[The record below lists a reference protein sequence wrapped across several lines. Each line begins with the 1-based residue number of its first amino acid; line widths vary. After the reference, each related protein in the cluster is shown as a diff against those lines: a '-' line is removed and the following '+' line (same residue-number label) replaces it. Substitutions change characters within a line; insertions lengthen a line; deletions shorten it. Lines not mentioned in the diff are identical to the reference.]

1 MKNIVIGILAHV
13 DAGKTTLIE
22 SILYNA
28 KTIAKMGRV
37 DHKNTLLDY
46 DEQERDRGITI
57 YAKEAFFEYDN
68 NRVFVIDTPGH
79 MDFSSEMER
88 SLQVLDLAIL
98 LISARDGIQS
108 HTKTIWRL
116 LKHYKV
122 PTIIFVNKMDISLMS
137 KEELIKEIQS
147 KLDSHSINYN
157 NQDLCLI
164 NDNILNEYLNTD
176 NISNESLSKALYNRE
191 FFPIFFGSALLN
203 EGIIELIDAISNL
216 SLDIKYSDEFK
227 ARVYKLSYDENNLPL
242 AHIKINGGKLHVKD
256 KINDEEKVDQIRLYL
271 GSKYININE
280 ADAGMICVIKG
291 LNNAYVGEGLG
302 KEDDS
307 EKPLLNACMNYKMI
321 LPDDISP
328 LEMMKYCNILKS
340 EDPELNIYY
349 DSNNKEIIVSIM
361 GSIQMEILTKKI
373 EAISHVHVAFEV
385 ASVIYNETITNEV
398 IGVGH
403 FEPLRHY
410 AEVHIKLEPLPLGSG
425 LKYDSALSSDD
436 LPINFQKQILSHM
449 KDKAHLGVLTSSP
462 ITDIKMTLVAA
473 KYHLKHTEG
482 GDFKEATYRAIRQG
496 LLKAQSVLLE
506 PYYEYNLTL
515 PSKSLSKA
523 LFDLENKHATINIQ
537 ELDNGYVEVYGKG
550 PCVELMDYKT
560 EVIAY
565 TSGLGEFSVSPS
577 NYGPCVN
584 QEEVIDK
591 ISYNPLHDTENPSS
605 SIFCLH
611 GSSTIIPYDKVE
623 EYMHIPFETKSSTE
637 YSHNPYNISEEMSKL
652 AFMQSG
658 GRNKKQEKRRTPS
671 NKKVDDKKEEVKIEI
686 KEKLKDILIVDGYNM
701 IFSWANL
708 KDLAKTD
715 MHAARENLIDLIVSY
730 QGYKGQE
737 VILVFDGY
745 KTMDNLGSMKIVGN
759 TKIIY
764 TKYGITADSYIEK
777 LVHELKGKYHIEVA
791 SSDNLIQNAIF
802 ANSAKRISA
811 SELESKIKSF
821 RQDIKDTYTK

>member
-1 MKNIVIGILAHV
+1 MKNTVIGILAHV

-37 DHKNTLLDY
+37 DHKNSLLDY
-46 DEQERDRGITI
+46 DGQERDRGITI

-68 NRVFVIDTPGH
+68 NRIFVIDTPGH

-88 SLQVLDLAIL
+88 SLQVLDLAVL
-98 LISARDGIQS
+98 LINARDGIQS

-116 LKHYKV
+116 LKHYRV
-122 PTIIFVNKMDISLMS
+122 PTVIFVNKMDISHRS
-137 KEELIKEIQS
+137 KDELIKEIQT

-157 NQDLCLI
+157 DQDLCLI
-164 NDNILNEYLNTD
+164 NDNILNEYLSTNK
-176 NISNESLSKALYNRE
+176 ISGDSLSMALYNRE

-203 EGIIELIDAISNL
+203 EGIKELMTAITNL

-227 ARVYKLSYDENNLPL
+227 ARVYKISYDENNLPL

-256 KINDEEKVDQIRLYL
+256 KIHGEEKADQIRLYL
-271 GSKYININE
+271 GSKYISISE
-280 ADAGMICVIKG
+280 AEAGMVCVIKG
-291 LNNAYVGEGLG
+291 LNHAYVGEGLG
-302 KEDDS
+302 KEEDS
-307 EKPLLNACMNYKMI
+307 DKPLLNACMNYKLI

-328 LEMMKYCNILKS
+328 LEMMKYCNILKN
-340 EDPELNIYY
+340 EDPELNIRY
-349 DSNNKEIIVSIM
+349 DSANKEIIISIM

-373 EAISHVHVAFEV
+373 EDISHVQVAFEV
-385 ASVIYNETITNEV
+385 ASVIYNETIVNEV

-425 LKYDSALSSDD
+425 LKYDSILSSDD
-436 LPINFQKQILSHM
+436 LPINYQKQILSHM
-449 KDKAHLGVLTSSP
+449 KDKIHLGVLTGSP

-473 KYHLKHTEG
+473 KYHPKHTEG

-496 LLKAQSVLLE
+496 LLKAQSILLE

-515 PSKSLSKA
+515 PNKSLSKA
-523 LFDLENKHATINIQ
+523 LFDLENKHASISIQ
-537 ELDNGYVEVYGKG
+537 ELNNDYVEVSGKG
-550 PCVELMDYKT
+550 PCVELMNYKT

-577 NYGPCVN
+577 DYGPCVN
-584 QEEVIDK
+584 QEEIIDK
-591 ISYNPLHDTENPSS
+591 ISYDPLHDTENPSS

-611 GSSTIIPYDKVE
+611 GSSSIIPYDKVE
-623 EYMHIPFETKSSTE
+623 EYMHIPFETKSSIE
-637 YSHNPYNISEEMSKL
+637 YSRNPYSISEEMSKL
-652 AFMQSG
+652 AFIQSG
-658 GRNKKQEKRRTPS
+658 GRNKKQEKRYSP
-671 NKKVDDKKEEVKIEI
+671 NKKIEDKREEVKIEI
-686 KEKLKDILIVDGYNM
+686 KETLPDILIVDGYNM
-701 IFSWANL
+701 IFSWADL
-708 KDLAKTD
+708 KALAPND

-730 QGYKGQE
+730 QGYRGAE
-737 VILVFDGY
+737 AILVFDGY
-745 KTMDNLGSMKIVGN
+745 KTMDNLGSMKTIGN
-759 TKIIY
+759 TKVIY

-777 LVHELKGKYHIEVA
+777 LVHELRGKYRIEVA

-802 ANSAKRISA
+802 ANGAKRISA
-811 SELESKIKSF
+811 SELENKIKSF